1 MARRS
6 LETLHSRAAG
16 AFTAKLGG
24 YKAHSIGSCRLMVR
38 LNSISLSEY
47 AEFFHRLWPGAGLPA
62 RLGKSQLSLGT
73 FFTLALG

>member
-1 MARRS
+1 
-6 LETLHSRAAG
+6 
-16 AFTAKLGG
+16 
-24 YKAHSIGSCRLMVR
+24 MVR
-38 LNSISLSEY
+38 LDSISLSEY